1 MKKTLGLLLFVS
13 FLLFSSCH
21 TDAPSYSRPNAL
33 TENDITFLRKATSD
47 GQNAADNA
55 DAISPE
61 FRNQIRLLANDI
73 EGYYA
78 GTQSMND
85 YESIYQKIRQNI
97 YDRLAMVTTLANE
110 EYSHSKGYVTLSQ
123 NMFVLMGYDALTR
136 HDPKFMWTKLGI
148 YAANEVR
155 YGVVLSYIMLSSLL
169 KHHKEILLPT
179 GEDLREVL
187 QEVPQLLLQG
197 QMNVFADIGAL
208 SLMNKYGAEHFTNA
222 TWLTQEA
229 RNGFMLQKQAE
240 DALHSG
246 DIQNYRNLQ
255 TQAAIWFGAH
265 EQLFILQPL
274 WDLPLLHVF
283 SDMNISFIENSG
295 GALAFFG
302 DIFIGK
308 NKLIEFTLGY
318 NIKFPRLYKNLTIGS
333 NRVEI
338 ARNGF
343 ETLNNLRKTP
353 VLSSWIEK
361 SQKEIGYGY
370 GIYNVPAGMR
380 LP

>member
-1 MKKTLGLLLFVS
+1 MKKILGLLIAS
-13 FLLFSSCH
+13 ILLFSSCIKDSSLESIP
-21 TDAPSYSRPNAL
+21 TTLKDK
-33 TENDITFLRKATSD
+33 DITFLRL
-47 GQNAADNA
+47 AADDWKNSTDNVVA
-55 DAISPE
+55 VSPE
-61 FRNQIRLLANDI
+61 FRNHLRLLANDI
-73 EGYYA
+73 DGYYA
-78 GTQSMND
+78 GTENMND

-97 YDRLAMVTTLANE
+97 YDRLVLVTTLANE
-110 EYSHSKGYVTLSQ
+110 EYNSSKGYVTLSQ

-136 HDPKFMWTKLGI
+136 NDPKFMWTKLGI

-155 YGVVLSYIMLSSLL
+155 YGIVLSYIMLGSLL
-169 KHHKEILLPT
+169 KHNKEILLPS
-179 GEDLREVL
+179 GEDLRDVL

-208 SLMNKYGAEHFTNA
+208 SLLNKYGAEHFITA
-222 TWLTQEA
+222 VWLTQEA
-229 RNGFMLQKQAE
+229 RNGFLLQKDAE
-240 DALHSG
+240 DALIRG
-246 DIQNYRNLQ
+246 DIQNYRNIQ
-255 TQAAIWFGAH
+255 TQAAVWFGAH

-274 WDLPLLHVF
+274 WDLPLLHIF

-295 GALAFFG
+295 GSLAFFG

-308 NKLIEFTLGY
+308 NKLKEFTLGY
-318 NIKFPRLYKNLTIGS
+318 NIKFPRQYNNLTIGS

-353 VLSSWIEK
+353 VMSSWIEK

-370 GIYNVPAGMR
+370 GIYNVPAGMH

>member
-1 MKKTLGLLLFVS
+1 MKNIIAFLVVCV
-13 FLLFSSCH
+13 LLFSSCKK
-21 TDAPSYSRPNAL
+21 DSSSENIPSTL
-33 TENDITFLRKATSD
+33 KDEDIAYLRKATTD
-47 GQNAADNA
+47 WQNSADNA

-61 FRNQIRLLANDI
+61 FRNHLRLLANDI
-73 EGYYA
+73 DGYYD
-78 GTQSMND
+78 GTESMND
-85 YESIYQKIRQNI
+85 FESIYQKIRQNI
-97 YDRLAMVTTLANE
+97 YDRLAIVTTLANE
-110 EYSHSKGYVTLSQ
+110 EYHNSKGYVTLSQ

-136 HDPKFMWTKLGI
+136 NDPNFMWTKLGI

-169 KHHKEILLPT
+169 KHNKEILLPS
-179 GEDLREVL
+179 GEDLRDVL
-187 QEVPQLLLQG
+187 QEVPQLLLRG

-208 SLMNKYGAEHFTNA
+208 SLMNKYGADHFTAA

-229 RNGFMLQKQAE
+229 RNGFILQKEAE
-240 DALHSG
+240 DALLRG
-246 DIQNYRNLQ
+246 DIQNYRNIQ

-308 NKLIEFTLGY
+308 NKLKEFAQGY
-318 NIKFPRLYKNLTIGS
+318 NIKFPRQYNNLTIGT

-353 VLSSWIEK
+353 AISSWIEK
-361 SQKEIGYGY
+361 TQKEIGYGY
-370 GIYNVPAGMR
+370 GIYNVPSGMR